1 MENKN
6 RLILFVLARIA
17 VVTLFLAAT
26 LYLNVEEP
34 ANFGEQALSS
44 FLKLYVSTYAFSII
58 SLLALRLTDKY
69 IRGLVYL
76 QIIWDLMF
84 VTVLLLMTGGIN
96 SPFSFLYLL
105 SIMNASVLLSRKEAL
120 YTASICSILYGAMV
134 DLLYYGFLS
143 PFKTT
148 YLPPLQNDTR
158 YIFYITFLNILAFY
172 VVAFLTGTL
181 AEKARKSESALKS
194 KIIDFDELE
203 RLYSS
208 IVSNLSSGLLTV
220 NNEGRIRVFNQYAEK
235 LTGLSQTEAYDKPL
249 YDVIPCLRSI
259 VDGNEN
265 VNRGEVI
272 YIRPSGE
279 TRVLGFNFA
288 PLTDKNGEHSGHI
301 INFQDLTQIKKMEE
315 ELKRADRLVAIGEL
329 AASIAHEIRNPLASI
344 SGSVQVIAAGNGV
357 AERDRKLLEIVLRE
371 TDRLNDLI
379 KDFLAYARPVSPVK
393 MNVQVK
399 RFITELLTQLSVDS
413 RFEKVRF
420 DCDLPEYLH
429 VSIDTDQFKQ
439 VFWNLLLNATD
450 AMKGE
455 GRILIHAS
463 ANEGNLD
470 KDQDDLVEIRI
481 SDSGCGMDDEQIKR
495 LFEPFYT
502 TKSDGT
508 GLGLALVY
516 RIIEAHG
523 GKIKVTSEINSG
535 TVFTI
540 ELRGLATGLDVDPLV
555 NGN

>member
-1 MENKN
+1 MENKR
-6 RLILFVLARIA
+6 RLILFVLARVA

-26 LYLNVEEP
+26 LFLNVEEP
-34 ANFGEQALSS
+34 ASFGEQAFSS
-44 FLKLYVSTYAFSII
+44 FLKLYISTYAFSLL
-58 SLLALRLTDKY
+58 SLLVLKVTTKY

-76 QIIWDLMF
+76 QIMWDLMF
-84 VTVLLLMTGGIN
+84 VTILLLMTGGIN

-105 SIMNASVLLSRKEAL
+105 SIMNASILLSRREAL

-134 DLLYYGFLS
+134 NLLYYGFLS

-181 AEKARKSESALKS
+181 VERVRKSESALKS
-194 KIIDFDELE
+194 KMVDFDELE

-220 NNEGRIRVFNQYAEK
+220 NNEGRIRVFNHYAEK

-249 YDVIPCLRSI
+249 YDVIPCLRTV

-265 VNRGEVI
+265 VKRGEVS
-272 YIRPSGE
+272 YVRKSGD
-279 TRVLGFNFA
+279 TSILGFNFA
-288 PLTDKNGEHSGHI
+288 PLSDKNGEQSGHI

-315 ELKRADRLVAIGEL
+315 ELKRADRLAAIGEL
-329 AASIAHEIRNPLASI
+329 SASIAHEIRNPLASI
-344 SGSVQVIAAGNGV
+344 SGSVQMIAGGNGV
-357 AERDRKLLEIVLRE
+357 AERDKKLLEIVLRE
-371 TDRLNDLI
+371 TGRLNDMI
-379 KDFLAYARPVSPVK
+379 KDFLAYARPVNPVK
-393 MNVQVK
+393 MNVQVN
-399 RFITELLTQLSVDS
+399 RFIAELLTQLSTDS
-413 RFEKVRF
+413 RFEKVSF
-420 DCDLPEYLH
+420 SCDLPEDLY
-429 VSIDTDQFKQ
+429 VYIDTDQFKQ
-439 VFWNLLLNATD
+439 VLWNLLINAAD

-455 GRILIHAS
+455 GRISIDAF
-463 ANEGNLD
+463 ADGENLD
-470 KDQDDLVEIRI
+470 TKQEVPVKIKI
-481 SDSGCGMDDEQIKR
+481 SDNGCGMDDEQTKR

-516 RIIEAHG
+516 RIVEAHG
-523 GKIKVTSEINSG
+523 GKIKVASARNSG

-540 ELRGLATGLDVDPLV
+540 ELSGLSRGRD
-555 NGN
+555 